1 MYDSFYGLKDRPF
14 SMLPDPGFLYLSKKH
29 QMALTML
36 EYALYNNAGFC
47 IISGEIGAGKTTLLR
62 KLLESMEDH
71 ISVGMITNTH
81 SSFGELLDWVLSAFN
96 IHQPGMNKVEM
107 HQIFLEY
114 LLQQYSKKKTVVLI
128 VDEAQNMSVDTL
140 EELRM
145 LSNINTGKDQL
156 LQVILA
162 GQPELKDTLRLPELK
177 QFAQRIAVDYHLGA
191 LSIEETFGYIRH
203 RLKTAGATKDI
214 FSPLACERIHL
225 YSGGVP
231 RLINL
236 LCDTS
241 LVYGFADQAE
251 VIDENLV
258 DEMVRERMSDSLV
271 PIVHPVDAE
280 TGSPAPSTAGSNA
293 SARST
298 ATSPS
303 KLSQISPEPK
313 KQPVSPTA
321 EKKTVADIRQPVS
334 IHLQSQAS
342 GARLQAV
349 AAQPDPEEL
358 EEAIHET
365 ALASEPEVAT
375 ETSPEPAVE
384 PEAEPV
390 AETSAELNETT
401 AAPSPQPTQPTQP
414 ETVKQRLVN
423 KIEVLKVVASEPESS
438 WFGNKWIMI
447 VLLVVTL
454 TVVFLLVRNMSSD
467 SALHPV
473 KTEAS
478 TVSSPQTTPAAIV
491 APATTTAEQPAAED
505 SAATA
510 RQKAIAAARQAAEQ
524 REAEAK
530 VRRDQEAAAAE
541 AKAKAE
547 AEAKAKI
554 EAETRAAAEAKA
566 KAEQERAERLK
577 QAAAARKAERAR
589 AAEKARAAELEARLK
604 AEQEA
609 SARARE
615 QAAAAEKKAQQ
626 AQAQALELQQKAQTS
641 PAAPA
646 MSTSAVA
653 ASVKP
658 ASGDAQ
664 NVDPDL
670 EFTTDPCQGPS
681 ARFLSTC
688 RK

>member
-1 MYDSFYGLKDRPF
+1 MTFMYDSFYGLKDRPF

-128 VDEAQNMSVDTL
+128 VDEAQNMSVDAL

-214 FSPLACERIHL
+214 FTPLACERIHL

-258 DEMVRERMSDSLV
+258 EEMVRERMSDSLV
-271 PIVHPVDAE
+271 PIVHPEGAE
-280 TGSPAPSTAGSNA
+280 SPVPSTAGSDA
-293 SARST
+293 SVRGTAPPST
-298 ATSPS
+298 
-303 KLSQISPEPK
+303 KLSQISSEHK

-334 IHLQSQAS
+334 IHPQSQVA

-349 AAQPDPEEL
+349 AAQLNPEEL
-358 EEAIHET
+358 EDEAIHET
-365 ALASEPEVAT
+365 ALASEPEVSP
-375 ETSPEPAVE
+375 EVSPEPAVE
-384 PEAEPV
+384 PQSEAEPV
-390 AETSAELNETT
+390 AE
-401 AAPSPQPTQPTQP
+401 
-414 ETVKQRLVN
+414 
-423 KIEVLKVVASEPESS
+423 
-438 WFGNKWIMI
+438 
-447 VLLVVTL
+447 
-454 TVVFLLVRNMSSD
+454 
-467 SALHPV
+467 
-473 KTEAS
+473 
-478 TVSSPQTTPAAIV
+478 
-491 APATTTAEQPAAED
+491 
-505 SAATA
+505 
-510 RQKAIAAARQAAEQ
+510 
-524 REAEAK
+524 
-530 VRRDQEAAAAE
+530 
-541 AKAKAE
+541 
-547 AEAKAKI
+547 
-554 EAETRAAAEAKA
+554 
-566 KAEQERAERLK
+566 
-577 QAAAARKAERAR
+577 
-589 AAEKARAAELEARLK
+589 
-604 AEQEA
+604 A
-609 SARARE
+609 SA
-615 QAAAAEKKAQQ
+615 Q
-626 AQAQALELQQKAQTS
+626 
-641 PAAPA
+641 
-646 MSTSAVA
+646 
-653 ASVKP
+653 
-658 ASGDAQ
+658 
-664 NVDPDL
+664 
-670 EFTTDPCQGPS
+670 PS
-681 ARFLSTC
+681 
-688 RK
+688 

>member
-81 SSFGELLDWVLSAFN
+81 SSFGELLDWVLSAYN

-214 FSPLACERIHL
+214 FSPLACEHIHQ

-271 PIVHPVDAE
+271 PIVRPVAPE
-280 TGSPAPSTAGSNA
+280 TENPTPSTTSSGAP
-293 SARST
+293 ARAT
-298 ATSPS
+298 APPSS
-303 KLSQISPEPK
+303 KLSQISPEHK
-313 KQPVSPTA
+313 KQPVSPTT
-321 EKKTVADIRQPVS
+321 EKKTVADIRQPVA
-334 IHLQSQAS
+334 IHPHAQAS
-342 GARLQAV
+342 GAQLKAV
-349 AAQPDPEEL
+349 AAQPELDPEEQ
-358 EEAIHET
+358 EEAVHET
-365 ALASEPEVAT
+365 ALANEPEMVPEA
-375 ETSPEPAVE
+375 SPESAVE
-384 PEAEPV
+384 PEVDAGSEPV
-390 AETSAELNETT
+390 AGASAEQAETVV
-401 AAPSPQPTQPTQP
+401 PSSQSTQP

-423 KIEVLKVVASEPESS
+423 KIEVLKIVASEPESN
-438 WFGNKWIMI
+438 WFGNKWIMV
-447 VLLVVTL
+447 VLLVLGLSVI
-454 TVVFLLVRNMSSD
+454 FLMVRSMSGD
-467 SALHPV
+467 SVSPPV
-473 KTEAS
+473 KAEAS
-478 TVSSPQTTPAAIV
+478 TVSSPKV
-491 APATTTAEQPAAED
+491 APATPASSATIAQPAVD
-505 SAATA
+505 NSAVTA
-510 RQKAIAAARQAAEQ
+510 RQKAIEAARKAAEQ

-530 VRRDQEAAAAE
+530 VRRAQEAAAE

-554 EAETRAAAEAKA
+554 EAEARAAAEAKA
-566 KAEQERAERLK
+566 KAEQ
-577 QAAAARKAERAR
+577 AAAARRAERAR
-589 AAEKARAAELEARLK
+589 AAAKARAAELEARLK

-609 SARARE
+609 AARARA
-615 QAAAAEKKAQQ
+615 QAAAAEEKARQ
-626 AQAQALELQQKAQTS
+626 AQAQALELQQKAQAS
-641 PAAPA
+641 PTAPA
-646 MSTSAVA
+646 VTASSVATSA
-653 ASVKP
+653 KP
-658 ASGDAQ
+658 TSSSAK
-664 NVDPDL
+664 NVDPEL

>member
-1 MYDSFYGLKDRPF
+1 
-14 SMLPDPGFLYLSKKH
+14 MLPDPGFLYLSKKH

-62 KLLESMEDH
+62 KLLESIEDH

-162 GQPELKDTLRLPELK
+162 GQPELKDTLRLPQLK

-191 LSIEETFGYIRH
+191 LSIEDTFGYIRH
-203 RLKTAGATKDI
+203 RLKTAGATRDI
-214 FSPLACERIHL
+214 FSPLACERIHQ

-241 LVYGFADQAE
+241 MVYGFADQAK

-271 PIVHPVDAE
+271 PIVRPEDSATE
-280 TGSPAPSTAGSNA
+280 SPDPS
-293 SARST
+293 
-298 ATSPS
+298 ATSSEPAARGKTQASS
-303 KLSQISPEPK
+303 KLSQISPEQK
-313 KQPVSPTA
+313 KQPVSPTS
-321 EKKTVADIRQPVS
+321 EKKTVADIRQPAAV
-334 IHLQSQAS
+334 HSQAQAYGA
-342 GARLQAV
+342 GARLKAV
-349 AAQPDPEEL
+349 AAHPEPDL
-358 EEAIHET
+358 EEQEEAVHET
-365 ALASEPEVAT
+365 ARANEPEVAP
-375 ETSPEPAVE
+375 ETHPESAVE
-384 PEAEPV
+384 PEADAGPETEASTER
-390 AETSAELNETT
+390 AETAERADTSAS
-401 AAPSPQPTQPTQP
+401 PSQPTQP
-414 ETVKQRLVN
+414 ETVKQRLEN
-423 KIEVLKVVASEPESS
+423 RIEVLKVVAAESENN
-438 WFGNKWIMI
+438 WFGNRWTMAA
-447 VLLVVTL
+447 LLILGISVI
-454 TVVFLLVRNMSSD
+454 FLLVRSMSSD
-467 SALHPV
+467 STSLPV

-478 TVSSPQTTPAAIV
+478 VVSSPKTAPVAASTSTPDT
-491 APATTTAEQPAAED
+491 ATATQPAAD
-505 SAATA
+505 NSATTA
-510 RQKAIAAARQAAEQ
+510 RQQAIEAARKAAEQ
-524 REAEAK
+524 REAEASA
-530 VRRDQEAAAAE
+530 RREQEAAAA

-547 AEAKAKI
+547 AEARAKA
-554 EAETRAAAEAKA
+554 EAAARAAAEAKA
-566 KAEQERAERLK
+566 KAEQEKRERLK
-577 QAAAARKAERAR
+577 QAAAARKAAR
-589 AAEKARAAELEARLK
+589 EQAAAKARAAELEAKLK
-604 AEQEA
+604 A
-609 SARARE
+609 E
-615 QAAAAEKKAQQ
+615 QAAAARARQQAAEAEEKARQ
-626 AQAQALELQQKAQTS
+626 AQAQALELQQKTQAS
-641 PAAPA
+641 PAAAPA
-646 MSTSAVA
+646 ATTDTVA
-653 ASVKP
+653 ASAKP
-658 ASGDAQ
+658 ASNNAQ
-664 NVDPDL
+664 EVDPEL

-681 ARFLSTC
+681 AKFLSTC

>member
-1 MYDSFYGLKDRPF
+1 
-14 SMLPDPGFLYLSKKH
+14 MLPDPGFLYLSKKH

-203 RLKTAGATKDI
+203 RLKTAGATRDI
-214 FSPLACERIHL
+214 FTPLACERIHL

-251 VIDENLV
+251 TIDENLV
-258 DEMVRERMSDSLV
+258 EEMVRERMSDSLV
-271 PIVHPVDAE
+271 PIVHPADPAE
-280 TGSPAPSTAGSNA
+280 SPEPP
-293 SARST
+293 
-298 ATSPS
+298 ATSPSGVSTRGTTPPPS
-303 KLSQISPEPK
+303 KLSQISPEHK
-313 KQPVSPTA
+313 KQPVNPTA
-321 EKKTVADIRQPVS
+321 EKKTVADRRQPVAL
-334 IHLQSQAS
+334 HPQAQVS
-342 GARLQAV
+342 GAQLKAV
-349 AAQPDPEEL
+349 AAQHEPDPEEL
-358 EEAIHET
+358 EEESIRET
-365 ALASEPEVAT
+365 ALASEPERAP
-375 ETSPEPAVE
+375 EIGPEPAVE
-384 PEAEPV
+384 AEPA
-390 AETSAELNETT
+390 AEASAGLDETD
-401 AAPSPQPTQPTQP
+401 APSPQPAQP

-438 WFGNKWIMI
+438 WFGNKWIMG
-447 VLLVVTL
+447 VLLVL
-454 TVVFLLVRNMSSD
+454 ALSVVFLLIRSTSSD
-467 SALHPV
+467 SASQPV

-478 TVSSPQTTPAAIV
+478 VVTSPQTTPAATT
-491 APATTTAEQPAAED
+491 APVTTTAAQPAAEN
-505 SAATA
+505 SAAAA
-510 RQKAIAAARQAAEQ
+510 RKKAIEAARQAAEQ

-530 VRRDQEAAAAE
+530 VRREQEAAAA
-541 AKAKAE
+541 AVKAKAE
-547 AEAKAKI
+547 AEAKA
-554 EAETRAAAEAKA
+554 AAEAKA
-566 KAEQERAERLK
+566 KVEQEKAERLK
-577 QAAAARKAERAR
+577 QAAAARKAERAQ
-589 AAEKARAAELEARLK
+589 AAAKARAAELEAKLK

-609 SARARE
+609 AARARE
-615 QAAAAEKKAQQ
+615 QAAAAEAKAQQ
-626 AQAQALELQQKAQTS
+626 AQAQARELQLKAQTT
-641 PAAPA
+641 PAVT
-646 MSTSAVA
+646 TSSVA
-653 ASVKP
+653 ASAKP
-658 ASGDAQ
+658 ASGGAQ
-664 NVDPDL
+664 NVDPEL

-681 ARFLSTC
+681 AKFLSTC